1 MYVVLN
7 FAFMVFLILFLNTET
22 VVKKHL
28 VYLIK

>member
-7 FAFMVFLILFLNTET
+7 FVFIVFLILFLNTET
-22 VVKKHL
+22 VVKIHL